1 MKLRLIKKSK
11 EEVKF
16 KNDLWDEVGKGTRV
30 SPSNKTVKKEI
41 EDFLKKDGEIKKYT
55 ALIKKI
61 LDTGF
66 VPNDEFFL
74 SFNDEQLASLIIV
87 FLKNNFIPSDK
98 ALISCFQ
105 QNTYETVYKVFSEW
119 WRKIY
124 IDDENDISEDVIFT
138 YFWFTR

>member
-87 FLKNNFIPSDK
+87 FLKKWFIF
-98 ALISCFQ
+98 A
-105 QNTYETVYKVFSEW
+105 T
-119 WRKIY
+119 
-124 IDDENDISEDVIFT
+124 
-138 YFWFTR
+138 